1 MSHISRRKVVKGAAW
16 ATPVIAASSVVP
28 AYAASPECTT
38 FSDTPF
44 ISINGDNTR
53 RVEEQEYVH
62 RRYSGVKL
70 RFELIGGAGATL
82 HGKSTRGGSG
92 AKVTGIIDL
101 ETPAIVE
108 VVAGGGG
115 MFGLRGYGH
124 GKEEDYS
131 EYRLDGSQGGAGF
144 GDGGS
149 VPSVRIPQD
158 IMREVESR
166 WAEAGQWDNS
176 YNPQLPMDE
185 LHGCPGG
192 GSSALLVNGEVI
204 AVAGGGGGGAFIAK
218 TYTTPP
224 NAHHFP
230 GTVNVRMIGP
240 EDLTSGPSYSAGG
253 SAERARGDDATAGRM
268 YYAQDS
274 RIHLNVEGGKGG
286 GNGIGGAG
294 GIKPTVL
301 KGTPNRVFSFSSQN
315 NQVIYSS
322 STAGNPGTG
331 GLQGK
336 GGDGV
341 VSISYQLDN
350 NEPEDGYQKSNLE
363 VIETPDGDRYEIGY
377 EDVAPYF
384 NGAQIIVSGAGGGG
398 YGGGGSGAA
407 LSQSC
412 ITIAQKWN
420 NNPKGIRQSVG
431 YTLIAGAGGAGG
443 SYLAPNVIEGEISSA
458 NNDHDGHQFAS
469 DGSAAVYLC
478 DLGW

>member
-1 MSHISRRKVVKGAAW
+1 
-16 ATPVIAASSVVP
+16 
-28 AYAASPECTT
+28 
-38 FSDTPF
+38 
-44 ISINGDNTR
+44 
-53 RVEEQEYVH
+53 
-62 RRYSGVKL
+62 
-70 RFELIGGAGATL
+70 
-82 HGKSTRGGSG
+82 
-92 AKVTGIIDL
+92 
-101 ETPAIVE
+101 
-108 VVAGGGG
+108 
-115 MFGLRGYGH
+115 
-124 GKEEDYS
+124 
-131 EYRLDGSQGGAGF
+131 
-144 GDGGS
+144 
-149 VPSVRIPQD
+149 
-158 IMREVESR
+158 
-166 WAEAGQWDNS
+166 
-176 YNPQLPMDE
+176 
-185 LHGCPGG
+185 
-192 GSSALLVNGEVI
+192 
-204 AVAGGGGGGAFIAK
+204 
-218 TYTTPP
+218 
-224 NAHHFP
+224 
-230 GTVNVRMIGP
+230 
-240 EDLTSGPSYSAGG
+240 
-253 SAERARGDDATAGRM
+253 M

-407 LSQSC
+407 LSQSA

-420 NNPKGIRQSVG
+420 NNPEGVRQSISSAR
-431 YTLIAGAGGAGG
+431 LAGAGGAGG
-443 SYLAPNVIEGEISSA
+443 SYLAPSVIEGEISRA
-458 NNDHDGHQFAS
+458 NNVYM
-469 DGSAAVYLC
+469 GSQYGAGGTATVYLC
-478 DLGW
+478 AV

>member
-1 MSHISRRKVVKGAAW
+1 MNTRVL
-16 ATPVIAASSVVP
+16 SVVH
-28 AYAASPECTT
+28 TT
-38 FSDTPF
+38 
-44 ISINGDNTR
+44 GR
-53 RVEEQEYVH
+53 
-62 RRYSGVKL
+62 
-70 RFELIGGAGATL
+70 
-82 HGKSTRGGSG
+82 
-92 AKVTGIIDL
+92 GII
-101 ETPAIVE
+101 
-108 VVAGGGG
+108 
-115 MFGLRGYGH
+115 
-124 GKEEDYS
+124 
-131 EYRLDGSQGGAGF
+131 
-144 GDGGS
+144 
-149 VPSVRIPQD
+149 
-158 IMREVESR
+158 
-166 WAEAGQWDNS
+166 
-176 YNPQLPMDE
+176 
-185 LHGCPGG
+185 
-192 GSSALLVNGEVI
+192 
-204 AVAGGGGGGAFIAK
+204 
-218 TYTTPP
+218 
-224 NAHHFP
+224 
-230 GTVNVRMIGP
+230 
-240 EDLTSGPSYSAGG
+240 
-253 SAERARGDDATAGRM
+253 
-268 YYAQDS
+268 
-274 RIHLNVEGGKGG
+274 
-286 GNGIGGAG
+286 
-294 GIKPTVL
+294 PTVL